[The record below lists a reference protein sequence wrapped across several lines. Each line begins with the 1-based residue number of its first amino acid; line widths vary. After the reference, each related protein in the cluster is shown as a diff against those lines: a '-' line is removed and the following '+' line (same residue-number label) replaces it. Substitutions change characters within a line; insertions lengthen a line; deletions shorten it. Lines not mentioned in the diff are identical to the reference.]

1 MINVINFKIPNTQHG
16 IKIILEEPAKI
27 VGEEVIVTLPNHLF
41 DTFVEA
47 YKEYRYE
54 LNGTS

>member
-1 MINVINFKIPNTQHG
+1 MINKIKFNIPKTEHG
-16 IKIILEEPAKI
+16 IEITLEEPAKI